1 MTENHGSTTNPGM
14 TMGSL
19 LRLFERPAEP
29 GHLDIAH
36 NGEVYRVALN
46 RSSRS
51 RRFTLR
57 IRAASRDV
65 LLTVPARA
73 SLKAARE
80 FAERHSAWI
89 GVRLARLPRPVVF
102 EPSARAPLRGVEHRI
117 VHRPG
122 ARGVVWLEP
131 REGEPLICVAGE
143 RPHVPRRVADFLKRE
158 ALKDIEAAV
167 ARHAKA
173 IGVRPKRIA
182 VRDTVSRWGSCSS
195 AGRLSFSWR
204 LILAPPFV
212 LDYLAAHEVAH
223 LVHMNHSP
231 KFWSVVRRAFPHVD
245 RAETWLK
252 AHGASLHRYGAE

>member
-1 MTENHGSTTNPGM
+1 
-14 TMGSL
+14 MGGL
-19 LRLFERPAEP
+19 LRLFDRSPDPA
-29 GHLDIAH
+29 HLDVAH

-46 RSSRS
+46 RSARS

-57 IRAASRDV
+57 VRSATRDV
-65 LLTVPARA
+65 LLTMPARA

-89 GVRLARLPRPVVF
+89 GVKVARLPRPVAF
-102 EPSARAPLRGVEHRI
+102 EPSAKAPLRGVEHRI

-122 ARGVVWLEP
+122 ARGVVWLEAAG
-131 REGEPLICVAGE
+131 GEPLICVAGE
-143 RPHVPRRVADFLKRE
+143 LPHVSRRVTDFLKRE
-158 ALKDIEAAV
+158 AAKEIEAAV
-167 ARHAKA
+167 ARHARA
-173 IGVRPKRIA
+173 IGVQPKRIA

-223 LVHMNHSP
+223 LVHLNHSP
-231 KFWSVVRRAFPHVD
+231 KYWSLLRRVCPETN
-245 RAETWLK
+245 RAEAWLK